1 MATTPQDFKNIGQ
14 KAANELAAI
23 FSDTLNSAI
32 VKVRAELKSEKGQ
45 TDEVKQAFRDL
56 ESSLKSIKRDTG
68 IVADL
73 KDKIN
78 SKTLKESDLTNSL
91 LKISSKVR
99 IIRKAE
105 NILKLNGV
113 KLSGELKENLKA
125 VESEAVASSQSIG
138 LIGTQLDQVQSKTG
152 LFSVALSGVGKLLGN
167 IGFENPFQDF
177 SSTLSQS
184 RLSLKQLNE
193 ELDNKYGKGFDVDE
207 LTKYEKDS
215 LNRLNKESNLIGQ
228 IQEKIEGTLTTRK
241 LTEAAVLGLL
251 ASAGKINQK
260 QVELRRLIG
269 SNVEAFTDV
278 NLKATTA
285 LDLIEAQVSLTEQLG
300 LNVNAA
306 FTGETIQEV
315 AELTKLFGLSSE
327 SANNLALFSEVTGD
341 NLNRQTEALFKA
353 IPNELNRRQIFEDI
367 GQISSEISLRFQGD
381 IVALGKAAANARKLG
396 LTLQQVDQVA
406 ASLLDIESSIT
417 AEFEAE
423 LLTGKQLNLERAR
436 LFALTNDY
444 EGLIKEI
451 GNQEEIILAF
461 STGNRIQQEAIASA
475 IGLSVPD
482 LAKSVFL
489 QQMAEG
495 ASLSQAANVADIGLE
510 SAKVLSTN
518 QSITNSITKLTQAL
532 APVLES
538 FSAILGTSG
547 GIATATSLIAGIY
560 GGRMITDAAKF
571 LALQMKLS
579 KVHKK
584 NAFFVAMESLGRNPL
599 AAGLTI
605 AALVGGGLVIKS
617 LLKEGDDMISPG
629 YGKRTLLSPEGAIA
643 LNNDDTVIA
652 GTNLG
657 RNAGLSRGDIKAIA
671 SAVRDGASQANINLD
686 GGRVSSRLQVP
697 NVLNQRQYSI

>member
-1 MATTPQDFKNIGQ
+1 MAISPQDFKNIGQ
-14 KAANELAAI
+14 AAATDLAAI
-23 FSDTLNSAI
+23 FTDTLNSAV
-32 VKVRAELKSEKGQ
+32 VKLKADLKAEEGIDGE
-45 TDEVKQAFRDL
+45 TKQAFKDL
-56 ESSLKSIKRDTG
+56 ERALTAIKKDTG

-73 KDKIN
+73 RQKILEGTITEAELDN
-78 SKTLKESDLTNSL
+78 AKLRLASKRRKVTEAINVLT
-91 LKISSKVR
+91 K
-99 IIRKAE
+99 
-105 NILKLNGV
+105 NGV
-113 KLSGELKENLKA
+113 SLSGKLKENFNDVDK
-125 VESEAVASSQSIG
+125 
-138 LIGTQLDQVQSKTG
+138 
-152 LFSVALSGVGKLLGN
+152 N
-167 IGFENPFQDF
+167 
-177 SSTLSQS
+177 
-184 RLSLKQLNE
+184 
-193 ELDNKYGKGFDVDE
+193 LDNSQTNIE
-207 LTKYEKDS
+207 LFKDS
-215 LNRLNKESNLIGQ
+215 LNSANKELSLTPTIVGG
-228 IQEKIEGTLTTRK
+228 IGTLIKNIGIQNPFENFATNIKQSSTAYK
-241 LTEAAVLGLL
+241 VLL
-251 ASAGKINQK
+251 ADISEREINGEEISDSEKDVLKTLYKQQSVFFQFGKSIDEATTSTKLLEVGIISIGASVGKINTK

-269 SNVEAFTDV
+269 SNVTAFTDV
-278 NLKATTA
+278 NTKATTA
-285 LDLIEAQVSLTEQLG
+285 VDLIETQVALTEQLG

-306 FTGETIQEV
+306 FSSETVQEV

-341 NLNRQTEALFKA
+341 NLNQQTEALFKA

-436 LFALTNDY
+436 GFALVNDY

-451 GNQEEIILAF
+451 GNQEEIILSFA
-461 STGNRIQQEAIASA
+461 TGNRIQQEAIAAA

-489 QQMAEG
+489 QQMADG

-510 SAKVLSTN
+510 SAKVLSA
-518 QSITNSITKLTQAL
+518 QESIAASMTKLTQAL
-532 APVLES
+532 APVLEA
-538 FSAILGTSG
+538 FSSIAGTSA
-547 GIATATSLIAGIY
+547 GIVTMTSAIAGIY
-560 GGRMITDAAKF
+560 GGRMLTDAAKF
-571 LALQMKLS
+571 LATQMLLR
-579 KVHKK
+579 KVNER
-584 NAFFVAMESLGRNPL
+584 NAFLMAMQSIGRNPL
-599 AAGLTI
+599 TAGLTI
-605 AALVGGGLVIKS
+605 AALVGGGIAINS
-617 LLKEGDDMISPG
+617 ILKGNDIISPG